1 MMSSAHASDFVVCNV
16 FLPIFGVYEHV
27 NIKLFL
33 AGCSADI
40 RRTMVHAETYK
51 KIPEHHIFVEL
62 HDAIAV
68 ARSQSI
74 GPLPRSLE
82 DFTYD
87 EAAEESYV
95 TNM

>member
-1 MMSSAHASDFVVCNV
+1 MDSSGANV
-16 FLPIFGVYEHV
+16 LGHISSEYEHV

>member
-1 MMSSAHASDFVVCNV
+1 MDSSGANV
-16 FLPIFGVYEHV
+16 LGHISSEYEHV

-68 ARSQSI
+68 
-74 GPLPRSLE
+74 
-82 DFTYD
+82 
-87 EAAEESYV
+87 YV
-95 TNM
+95 QFVSKFSDYTGYLKMRNAMN